1 MREPRQVC
9 KACNMP
15 HDCHPDIE
23 YYCAVSHELERK
35 LDHALRERD
44 KAIALLA
51 QHMRHHNS
59 LGGEFGYVRLFMA
72 DNGELKPMGLT
83 CYESEVMIAFIE
95 KGKP

>member
-23 YYCAVSHELERK
+23 YYCAVSHDLESK
-35 LDHALRERD
+35 LFFARRDRD

-51 QHMRHHNS
+51 QHLRYHNS
-59 LGGEFGYVRLFMA
+59 VGGDRGYIRLFMA

-83 CYESEVMIAFIE
+83 CYESEVMVAFHE
-95 KGKP
+95 KGIP